1 MDAKRTTTTL
11 PSRKGSPRPTG
22 NDAGMVALLKAQ
34 GYGVGRGIR
43 DTWARPVAG
52 NAGGGASRAQAP
64 GVQATAKRSGVG
76 GAKYGNKKTVTPDG
90 VKFDSRAEARR
101 WGHLCMQ
108 LRAGE
113 ISELRRQ
120 VAYEL
125 VPAVKYSDA
134 SRVKQA
140 IRYVADFVYVEK
152 GVEVIED
159 VKGVLTPEFKL
170 KRHLMKA
177 LLGLEVRLVK

>member
-1 MDAKRTTTTL
+1 MNAKRFTNAL
-11 PSRKGSPRPTG
+11 PRSQGPSRAAG
-22 NDAGMVALLKAQ
+22 NDAGMVALLKAK
-34 GYGVGRGIR
+34 GLGVGRGIR

-52 NAGGGASRAQAP
+52 NAGSRAGGTQAP
-64 GVQATAKRSGVG
+64 AVQAAAKRSGPG

-90 VKFDSRAEARR
+90 VKFDSLAEARR

-125 VPAVKYSDA
+125 VPAVKFADA
-134 SRVKQA
+134 KRTKPA

-152 GVEVIED
+152 GAEVIED
-159 VKGVLTPEFKL
+159 VKGVLTTEFKL

>member
-1 MDAKRTTTTL
+1 MPNDL
-11 PSRKGSPRPTG
+11 PTHYLAARDHLVQLAMTPGWWHYSRQRALELEEESVTHGHGLWLGMREAVRPSSS
-22 NDAGMVALLKAQ
+22 A
-34 GYGVGRGIR
+34 
-43 DTWARPVAG
+43 W
-52 NAGGGASRAQAP
+52 
-64 GVQATAKRSGVG
+64 VQAAGKRSGAG

-125 VPAVKYSDA
+125 VPAVKFADA
-134 SRVKQA
+134 SRVKPA

-159 VKGVLTPEFKL
+159 VKGVLTTEFKL

>member
-1 MDAKRTTTTL
+1 MNAKRSTTTL
-11 PSRKGSPRPTG
+11 SKSQGPSRAAG

-43 DTWARPVAG
+43 DTWSRAVAG
-52 NAGGGASRAQAP
+52 NAGSGAGRAQAP
-64 GVQATAKRSGVG
+64 GVQAATKRSGAG

-113 ISELRRQ
+113 ISDLRRQ

-125 VPAVKYSDA
+125 VPAVKFADA
-134 SRVKQA
+134 SRVKPA

-152 GVEVIED
+152 GAEVIED
-159 VKGVLTPEFKL
+159 VKGVLTTEFKL

>member
-1 MDAKRTTTTL
+1 M
-11 PSRKGSPRPTG
+11 
-22 NDAGMVALLKAQ
+22 
-34 GYGVGRGIR
+34 
-43 DTWARPVAG
+43 
-52 NAGGGASRAQAP
+52 
-64 GVQATAKRSGVG
+64 
-76 GAKYGNKKTVTPDG
+76 
-90 VKFDSRAEARR
+90 KFDSRAEARR

-125 VPAVKYSDA
+125 VPAVKFADA
-134 SRVKQA
+134 SRVKPA

-152 GVEVIED
+152 GAEVIED

>member
-1 MDAKRTTTTL
+1 MNAKRSTTAL
-11 PSRKGSPRPTG
+11 PGSQRPSGATG
-22 NDAGMVALLKAQ
+22 NDAGMVALLKAK
-34 GYGVGRGIR
+34 GFGVGRGIR
-43 DTWARPVAG
+43 DTWALPVAG
-52 NAGGGASRAQAP
+52 NAGGGQGRAQAP
-64 GVQATAKRSGVG
+64 GVQATAKRSGPG

-90 VKFDSRAEARR
+90 VKFDSLAEARR

-113 ISELRRQ
+113 ITELRRQ
-120 VAYEL
+120 VAFEL
-125 VPAVKYSDA
+125 VPGVKFADA
-134 SRVKQA
+134 KRTKPA

-152 GVEVIED
+152 GEEVIED
-159 VKGVLTPEFKL
+159 VKGVLTTEFKL